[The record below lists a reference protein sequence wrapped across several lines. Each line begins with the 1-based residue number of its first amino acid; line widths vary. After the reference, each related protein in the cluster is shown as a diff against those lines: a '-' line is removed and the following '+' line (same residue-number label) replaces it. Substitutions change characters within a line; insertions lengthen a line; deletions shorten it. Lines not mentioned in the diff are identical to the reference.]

1 MYRLANFMSSSFND
15 FQLWKLPCY
24 KHPPSPW
31 KQDLSGFRSPS
42 WTESIFSFTCEYFMS
57 SGVSGFLWVFC
68 KGPSAYKIY
77 IYMLIY
83 LTYEIKDA
91 LEGKKFPFLKGIYHK
106 CGQWYASAS
115 QSKRCYFLMGQ
126 EDVSP
131 RTTQRKQSRPKQLF
145 WLNPVCENLLFH
157 KL

>member
-1 MYRLANFMSSSFND
+1 MISSFGSCPVTNT
-15 FQLWKLPCY
+15 LLPLGNRI
-24 KHPPSPW
+24 S
-31 KQDLSGFRSPS
+31 LVSGPLPELSPS
-42 WTESIFSFTCEYFMS
+42 FLLHVNILCLR
-57 SGVSGFLWVFC
+57 GVSGFLWVFC

-77 IYMLIY
+77 IYILIY

-91 LEGKKFPFLKGIYHK
+91 LEGNKFPFLKRIYHK

-115 QSKRCYFLMGQ
+115 QSKQCYFLMGQ